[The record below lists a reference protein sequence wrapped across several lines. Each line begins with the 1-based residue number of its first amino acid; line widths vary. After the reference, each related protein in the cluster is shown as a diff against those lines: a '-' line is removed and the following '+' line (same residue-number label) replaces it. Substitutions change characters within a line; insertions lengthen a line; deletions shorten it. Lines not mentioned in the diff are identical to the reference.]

1 MRRDDREV
9 TGLNNILSIAKNG
22 NSIVLAFND
31 NDFPYVLPVNYG
43 CELKNNTLYF
53 YFLGALEGTKYKYI
67 YNGAKVSFEI
77 DCNHKLIIGKNNCS
91 FSMKYES
98 LIGKGIIYE
107 IDEHEEVTN
116 ALNCI
121 MKQYTTS
128 YYNEYKQEALKKIK
142 VFKIEVL
149 SITGKSNV

>member
-31 NDFPYVLPVNYG
+31 NDFPYILPVNYG
-43 CELKNNTLYF
+43 CELKNNKLCF
-53 YFLGALEGTKYKYI
+53 YFHGATEGNKYKYI
-67 YNGAKVSFEI
+67 YNGTKVSFEI
-77 DCNHKLIIGKNNCS
+77 DCNHKLVIGKNNCS

-98 LIGKGIIYE
+98 LVGKGIICE
-107 IDEHEEVTN
+107 IKEYEEVTN

-121 MKQYTTS
+121 MKQYTDS
-128 YYNEYKQEALKKIK
+128 YNSEYDESSLRKVK
-142 VFKIEVL
+142 VFKIEVI
-149 SITGKSNV
+149 SITGKSNI